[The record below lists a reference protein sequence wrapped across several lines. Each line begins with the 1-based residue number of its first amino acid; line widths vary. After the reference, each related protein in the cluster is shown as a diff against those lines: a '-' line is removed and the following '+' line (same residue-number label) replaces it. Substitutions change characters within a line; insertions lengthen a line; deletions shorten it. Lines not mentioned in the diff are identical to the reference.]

1 MIGQSSLN
9 DFNRIYDETY
19 TDVIRFIVVKCS
31 NIDDVNDI
39 LQETYLE
46 FWKILQK
53 KKLDDK
59 NIKSYLFGIAL
70 NKIRKHH
77 SLLYKLNTISLFQK
91 DEHDKELI
99 ESFSL
104 DLTIEDLIIKKD
116 EWNQIWQYI
125 KTKKN
130 QNIPKIFYLYYKLEL
145 SIKDISKELGKG
157 ESYVKNSIYR
167 TLKELNSI
175 FGKESDLND

>member
-9 DFNRIYDETY
+9 EFNKIYDETY
-19 TDVIRFIVVKCS
+19 NDVLKFIVIKCS
-31 NIDDVNDI
+31 NIDNVNDI

-53 KKLDDK
+53 KNLDNK

-70 NKIRKHH
+70 NKVRKHY
-77 SLLYKLNTISLFQK
+77 SFIYKLNTISLFQK
-91 DEHDKELI
+91 DEFDKELI
-99 ESFSL
+99 ESTSL
-104 DLTIEDLIIKKD
+104 EFDIEDLIIKKE
-116 EWNQIWQYI
+116 EWNQIWQYL

-145 SIKDISKELGKG
+145 SIKDIAKELNKG
-157 ESYVKNSIYR
+157 ESYIKNSIYR
-167 TLKELNSI
+167 TLKELNSV
-175 FGKESDLND
+175 FGKESD